1 MEKYKHSHSEGNSR
15 LWLSIAIV
23 VALTAVAIL
32 MVPDQEPEQVE
43 AIPLPG
49 QISTPVPPGAEKA
62 PQEERQA
69 RESQGASPDERAQRP
84 VVPEEVPPATPPE
97 PEGSAARAFLA
108 RAENAGI
115 DPEELVA
122 KAREFQRQGLAGDA
136 WLLYFKAAREGD
148 ASAAMALAEQADP
161 EYFDPASSALSEP
174 DLVQAHKWYRV
185 AEKAGSDEA
194 AQRLGKLYERLQQ
207 AAENGDE
214 RAELLLQKWKA
225 K

>member
-1 MEKYKHSHSEGNSR
+1 MPASIRKN
-15 LWLSIAIV
+15 WL
-23 VALTAVAIL
+23 
-32 MVPDQEPEQVE
+32 P
-43 AIPLPG
+43 
-49 QISTPVPPGAEKA
+49 
-62 PQEERQA
+62 R
-69 RESQGASPDERAQRP
+69 RASSSGRA
-84 VVPEEVPPATPPE
+84 
-97 PEGSAARAFLA
+97 S
-108 RAENAGI
+108 
-115 DPEELVA
+115 
-122 KAREFQRQGLAGDA
+122 
-136 WLLYFKAAREGD
+136 
-148 ASAAMALAEQADP
+148 EQADP